1 MAKFDK
7 NLAWK
12 DAIATLGLDEQV
24 AAHGVASVSA
34 SQLRRFGEPRLMA
47 KMDSREDVPQELSQR
62 GWVVLSKSNTEY
74 LIGPLSIFLPLD
86 EAAPEEVAFV
96 WDNSSSML
104 DPFDV
109 TSESQAALIAWRSGA
124 LDDFLD
130 TELDFSGFGR
140 QRADNFELNID
151 LPDSVLAL
159 EVNGAQFE
167 VDAAFEGPDS
177 IAVLEMKAIP
187 TSSMNLRQLYFP
199 FRYWSDHS
207 DKIVYPIF
215 GIWLGRTLELH
226 LVEFEFFDYLNS
238 ARVVKSRRYTFDE
251 PLQSIGSLEL
261 LATLGSQSIR
271 TYKHPFPQAD
281 NVDTL
286 LSMLDDLPLGTTV
299 EEQAS
304 KFNFDVRQAGYYL
317 NALAFLD
324 LASKSGDTW
333 FSGRNHQ
340 ESRLKRLTPSNSQL
354 LVDRMLRIPEV
365 ADVFIEGNRYV
376 RGKYSSDFAK
386 QRLSAS
392 SWALD
397 LSEETIKR
405 RSRTIVNWCKWIDF
419 QTKN

>member
-1 MAKFDK
+1 
-7 NLAWK
+7 
-12 DAIATLGLDEQV
+12 
-24 AAHGVASVSA
+24 
-34 SQLRRFGEPRLMA
+34 
-47 KMDSREDVPQELSQR
+47 
-62 GWVVLSKSNTEY
+62 
-74 LIGPLSIFLPLD
+74 
-86 EAAPEEVAFV
+86 
-96 WDNSSSML
+96 
-104 DPFDV
+104 
-109 TSESQAALIAWRSGA
+109 
-124 LDDFLD
+124 
-130 TELDFSGFGR
+130 
-140 QRADNFELNID
+140 
-151 LPDSVLAL
+151 
-159 EVNGAQFE
+159 
-167 VDAAFEGPDS
+167 
-177 IAVLEMKAIP
+177 
-187 TSSMNLRQLYFP
+187 
-199 FRYWSDHS
+199 
-207 DKIVYPIF
+207 
-215 GIWLGRTLELH
+215 
-226 LVEFEFFDYLNS
+226 
-238 ARVVKSRRYTFDE
+238 
-251 PLQSIGSLEL
+251 
-261 LATLGSQSIR
+261 
-271 TYKHPFPQAD
+271 
-281 NVDTL
+281 
-286 LSMLDDLPLGTTV
+286 MLDDLPLGTTV